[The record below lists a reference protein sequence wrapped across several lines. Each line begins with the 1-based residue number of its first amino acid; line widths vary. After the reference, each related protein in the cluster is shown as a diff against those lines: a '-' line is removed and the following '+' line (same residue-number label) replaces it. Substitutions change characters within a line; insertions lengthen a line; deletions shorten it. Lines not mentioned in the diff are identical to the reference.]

1 MYNFVCLPSLVLS
14 QICRRAGAAP
24 KNIQYSSGVGSR
36 RELQTCSVAFNTG
49 VYILHFLCKRGQKL
63 SDTQKGGGG
72 ITTPPPPNKKEEEG
86 TGKTFDV
93 KYSPRLNKWTWKY

>member
-1 MYNFVCLPSLVLS
+1 MLVGSTYMNITNVCVLNSVQYMYNFVCLPSLVLS

-24 KNIQYSSGVGSR
+24 KNIQNSSGVGSR

-63 SDTQKGGGG
+63 SDTQKGGG
-72 ITTPPPPNKKEEEG
+72 
-86 TGKTFDV
+86 D
-93 KYSPRLNKWTWKY
+93 Y